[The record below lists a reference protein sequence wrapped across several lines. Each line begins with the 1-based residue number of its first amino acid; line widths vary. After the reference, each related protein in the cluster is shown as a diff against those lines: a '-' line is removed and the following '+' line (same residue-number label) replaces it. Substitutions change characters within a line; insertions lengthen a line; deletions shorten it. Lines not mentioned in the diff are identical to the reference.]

1 MYAVVDIETTGGN
14 ATYGKIIEIAIV
26 VFDGLQ
32 VVEKFSSLVNPQ
44 RPIPPF
50 ITSLTGISSK
60 IVANAPVFEE
70 IAERVQALTENKVF
84 VAHNVNFD
92 YSFVKKE
99 FSLLGLDYNRKKL
112 CTVRLARKL
121 VPQAKRF
128 NLGSICG
135 YLGIE
140 IKDRHRALGDA
151 EATVQLLSALLQ
163 RDPAQETIRQSL
175 KRNSKEM
182 SLPPHISRA
191 AYDSLPAKQG
201 VYFFHDQRGEIIYVG
216 KAINIKERV
225 SQHFTGNTHSKKK
238 GMFASLI
245 HSVTYQLTGNELI
258 SLLLEN
264 EAIKKH
270 YPRYN
275 KTNKSFLL
283 NFGIYRYIDQKGF
296 IRLVIGKAGKHD
308 KPISTFS
315 TEAEAVLFLM
325 ELVSQ
330 HGLCLRLSGL
340 IKTHEKC
347 NYEAHFG
354 QQCPVCQCDIEH
366 QEYNERVEK
375 AMRGIGWQHT
385 FLIKTAGRKV
395 DEDGF
400 VMVEKGRFIGYG
412 FVQNDMSVLSIEDF
426 KDHLQPCYDT
436 QDSQSIIKSFL
447 KKSVLVLQQPVQ
459 MYQLHNN
466 MVSEGF

>member
-14 ATYGKIIEIAIV
+14 ASYGKIIEIAVV
-26 VFDGLQ
+26 VFDGNQ
-32 VVEKFSSLVNPQ
+32 VVDSFSSLVNPQ

-50 ITSLTGISSK
+50 ITSLTGISNK
-60 IVANAPVFEE
+60 LVAQAPIFEE

-92 YSFVKKE
+92 FSFVKKE
-99 FSLLGLDYNRKKL
+99 FSLLGMDFNRKKL

-121 VPQAKRF
+121 VPEAKRY

-135 YLGIE
+135 FLGIE
-140 IKDRHRALGDA
+140 INDRHRALGDA

-163 RDPAQETIRQSL
+163 RDPVQETIRYSL
-175 KRNSKEM
+175 NRNSKEM
-182 SLPPHISRA
+182 SLPPHISRT
-191 AYDSLPAKQG
+191 AYDSLPAQHG

-225 SQHFTGNTHSKKK
+225 TQHFTGNTHSKKK
-238 GMFASLI
+238 GMFASHI
-245 HSVTYQLTGNELI
+245 HSVTYKLTGNELI

-275 KTNKSFLL
+275 KTNKTFQL
-283 NFGIYRYIDQKGF
+283 NFGIYRYIDQMGF
-296 IRLVIGKAGKHD
+296 VRLVTGKAGKHD
-308 KPISTFS
+308 KPISTFN

-325 ELVSQ
+325 EMVRQ
-330 HGLCLRLSGL
+330 HGLCLRLCGL
-340 IKTHEKC
+340 IKTTEKC
-347 NYEAHFG
+347 HYEAKFG
-354 QQCPVCQCDIEH
+354 QHCPICQGDIKP
-366 QEYNERVEK
+366 QAYNERVEI
-375 AMRGIGWQHT
+375 ALQNIAWLHT
-385 FLIKTAGRKV
+385 FLIKTAGRKE

-400 VMVEKGRFIGYG
+400 VMVEKGRFLGYG
-412 FVQNDMSVLSIEDF
+412 FIQNDMEIHSIDDL
-426 KDHLQPCYDT
+426 KVHLQPCYDT

-459 MYQLHNN
+459 MYQLPFEKL
-466 MVSEGF
+466 SAGF